1 MKSATHMNYLALQQN
16 ILGKPLRIGS
26 GPDEGTETEPNITKN
41 GFKVFLN
48 GTHSQPDFS
57 PINEHLHVGYMK
69 HPHAMDGMPG
79 CSGDLH
85 YYLCITEHEYLVTI
99 SLKLDEETNGPSE
112 EVTDWISLMK
122 RKNFP
127 EGIEDD
133 SDNYYDIAQALLEAH
148 LNNMFKFYESE
159 EDINDWEFGADALK
173 NMIMERYDSESE
185 FS

>member
-1 MKSATHMNYLALQQN
+1 MKASNHMNYIALQQN
-16 ILGKPLRIGS
+16 IIGKPLRIGS
-26 GPDEGTETEPNITKN
+26 GPDEGTETVPHLTKN
-41 GFKVFLN
+41 GFNVFLN
-48 GTHSQPDFS
+48 GTHSKPDFS
-57 PINEHLHVGYMK
+57 PIIEHLHVGYMK
-69 HPHAMDGMPG
+69 HPHSMDGMPG

-133 SDNYYDIAQALLEAH
+133 SDNYYDIAEALLEAH
-148 LNNMFKFYESE
+148 LNDMFKFYESK
-159 EDINDWEFGADALK
+159 EDINDWEFADDALK
-173 NMIMERYDSESE
+173 NMIMERYDSESKI
-185 FS
+185 S